1 MEFHISRQ
9 ARERYQFDQS
19 LYQYRGNVIFADFH
33 AARLFAQKINQQQDL
48 VNFPERAVKAGQINA
63 MGLIDEILH
72 HVIALYRQQ
81 KEPAVM
87 ERALLW
93 LEERVGAARL
103 DQALTRFTRD
113 FPPAEVYQQHQ
124 TVEEYLKGSHD
135 GLSNRATALEEL
147 LMLWVAN
154 KNPAFAP
161 YLELFDDGQLEA
173 ETAYVEVVQGAYEFL
188 NTQPPFGPQQQNL
201 LDMLRSPAIAVP
213 YSLTGQLEYILEYW
227 GELLGHYLR
236 RLLSSLDLVKEE
248 EKLRFFGPG
257 LTPIPVYSAAGPEG
271 EVERFSADQEWMP
284 RLVLLAKNAYV
295 WLNQLSQKYQHPI
308 HHLDE
313 IPDVELETLA
323 RWGISGLWLIG
334 LWERSPAS
342 AHIKQLCG
350 NPEAISSAYALTLTA
365 SLPTWGAKRPPAL

>member
-81 KEPAVM
+81 KEPTVM

-135 GLSNRATALEEL
+135 GLSNRAAALEEL

-201 LDMLRSPAIAVP
+201 LDM
-213 YSLTGQLEYILEYW
+213 
-227 GELLGHYLR
+227 
-236 RLLSSLDLVKEE
+236 
-248 EKLRFFGPG
+248 
-257 LTPIPVYSAAGPEG
+257 
-271 EVERFSADQEWMP
+271 
-284 RLVLLAKNAYV
+284 
-295 WLNQLSQKYQHPI
+295 
-308 HHLDE
+308 
-313 IPDVELETLA
+313 
-323 RWGISGLWLIG
+323 
-334 LWERSPAS
+334 
-342 AHIKQLCG
+342 
-350 NPEAISSAYALTLTA
+350 
-365 SLPTWGAKRPPAL
+365 